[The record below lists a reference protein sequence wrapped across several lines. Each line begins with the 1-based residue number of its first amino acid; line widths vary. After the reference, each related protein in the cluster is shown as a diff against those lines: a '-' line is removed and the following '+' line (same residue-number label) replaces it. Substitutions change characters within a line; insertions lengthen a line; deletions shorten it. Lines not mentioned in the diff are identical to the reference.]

1 MNSREEIKTIVESQ
15 RAFFKTNTTLDLSYR
30 IDALKK
36 LKAMVISH
44 EKEME
49 EALEKDLGRH
59 YVEAYFCDIGS
70 IILEINETI
79 AGLKKWARAA
89 QRVSIA
95 QPCLK
100 RWWTKPSHLTT
111 LQLLT
116 AAMMWLTS
124 AWKSALIKSFTLVL
138 QR

>member
-79 AGLKKWARAA
+79 AGLKKWARPA

-100 RWWTKPSHLTT
+100 RWWPKPSHLTT

-116 AAMMWLTS
+116 AAMM
-124 AWKSALIKSFTLVL
+124 
-138 QR
+138 